1 MSWVKLISEEKGGV
15 VLCGEVGVTTYHLPQ

>member
-15 VLCGEVGVTTYHLPQ
+15 VLFWEVGVTTYHLPQ